1 VGREGRI
8 SLIVPALRYFEVVN
22 NLGLK
27 NANLASETM
36 ALLLEYHF
44 EEQAM
49 NTEICKLFFS
59 IIVDYKVT
67 LYATAYHAVA
77 LTRGATPFMFRYA

>member
-1 VGREGRI
+1 
-8 SLIVPALRYFEVVN
+8 
-22 NLGLK
+22 
-27 NANLASETM
+27 M

-67 LYATAYHAVA
+67 LYDTAYHAVA